1 MGQLAFFFIKGQ
13 IVNVLDFAGH
23 MVSVIT
29 QFCCFGAK
37 VVTDK
42 M

>member
-1 MGQLAFFFIKGQ
+1 MGQPAFFMKGQ
-13 IVNVLDFAGH
+13 IVNVLDFVGH
-23 MVSVIT
+23 MASVIT

-37 VVTDK
+37 VATDK